1 MPDKNKTNLGL
12 ATVFLLIQRC
22 ARVLYV
28 GINALTRLVLPKNM
42 DARLA
47 CNQNAAIFDDF
58 WQSRTPTYYTYFKR
72 EFDKKG
78 VNIGVLAGFVLLLS
92 GIMNMVANACSLFAS
107 PPFKKS
113 SSAVLCAA
121 RVISDNSTGS
131 SPEKVFGIL
140 QIVVNNKKSKKNK

>member
-42 DARLA
+42 GARLA
-47 CNQNAAIFDDF
+47 GNQNAAIFDDF

-72 EFDKKG
+72 EFGKKG
-78 VNIGVLAGFVLLLS
+78 VNIGVLAGFVLLL
-92 GIMNMVANACSLFAS
+92 A
-107 PPFKKS
+107 
-113 SSAVLCAA
+113 
-121 RVISDNSTGS
+121 
-131 SPEKVFGIL
+131 GIL
-140 QIVVNNKKSKKNK
+140 GCKHVFTFRKRGFLAR